1 MFGDLTPEQRSIMR
15 EIMTEVGVDF
25 RSGPPTAEQ
34 RDQIE
39 KLMIA
44 RGLPVPDPAAR
55 PGEVT
60 VTSRTVYRQKT
71 PGATPEAVTVKAGI
85 TDGSATEIISGL
97 EEGDVLV
104 TSISLAGGTSA
115 QPATTNPF
123 GGQRR
128 F

>member
-1 MFGDLTPEQRSIMR
+1 MFGDLTPEQRSVMR

-34 RDQIE
+34 RAQIE

-44 RGLPVPDPAAR
+44 RGLPVPEAAAR
-55 PGEVT
+55 PGETT
-60 VTSRTVYRQKT
+60 VTTRTVYRQRT
-71 PGATPEAVTVKAGI
+71 PGATPEAVTIKAGI

-97 EEGDVLV
+97 EEGDILV
-104 TSISLAGGTSA
+104 TSISLAGGASA

-123 GGQRR
+123 SGQRR